1 MGGVSSKEKSMINQ
15 IDTQSLMALSEQQ
28 LLALYETLNAEIG
41 AMQPG
46 SETARIT
53 AETINRVLNVIHHKR
68 RLQRS
73 PQFTPG
79 R

>member
-1 MGGVSSKEKSMINQ
+1 MINQ

-28 LLALYETLNAEIG
+28 LLGLYETLNAEIG

-46 SETARIT
+46 SENARIT

-68 RLQRS
+68 RQRRPS
-73 PQFTPG
+73 FPRPG